1 MWRPEGWQNSWNTER
16 EYEGMVS
23 KAEIYE
29 AGADAMLEA
38 LSVLSKGRPVVL
50 SVLSKG
56 RPVVGIKEVDGKQF
70 EYLRIYS
77 EKGERGRIVF
87 ISEEGSLAT
96 I

>member
-38 LSVLSKGRPVVL
+38 LSVLSKGRPVV
-50 SVLSKG
+50 
-56 RPVVGIKEVDGKQF
+56 GIKEVDGKQFDGKQF

>member
-38 LSVLSKGRPVVL
+38 LSVLSKGRPVV
-50 SVLSKG
+50 
-56 RPVVGIKEVDGKQF
+56 GIKEVDGEQF